1 MTTNKKGRPK
11 AAQSNLSNVYYADLS
26 AAAQRARLLDALR
39 CAPVTTLEARRN
51 LDVLHPAMRV
61 CELRKDGYQI
71 DTIRIQQETDGGVA
85 HNVAKYVL
93 LPTMAGVSDEC

>member
-11 AAQSNLSNVYYADLS
+11 AAQSDLSETYYADLS

-39 CAPVTTLEARRN
+39 CGPVTTLEARRN

-61 CELRKDGYQI
+61 CELRKEGY
-71 DTIRIQQETDGGVA
+71 RIETVRVQQETEGGKAHSVA
-85 HNVAKYVL
+85 RYIL
-93 LPTMAGVSDEC
+93 LPTMVKADDDC

>member
-11 AAQSNLSNVYYADLS
+11 AAQSNLSEIYYADLS

-39 CAPVTTLEARRN
+39 CGPVTTLEARRN

-61 CELRKDGYQI
+61 CELRREGYRIETVRVPQATESGKD
-71 DTIRIQQETDGGVA
+71 

-93 LPTMAGVSDEC
+93 LPTMVEAGNDR

>member
-1 MTTNKKGRPK
+1 MTKNKKGRPQ
-11 AAQSNLSNVYYADLS
+11 AAQIDISNVHYADLS

-61 CELRKDGYQI
+61 CELRKEGYRI
-71 DTIRIQQETDGGVA
+71 DTVRVHQETECGKS
-85 HNVAKYVL
+85 HSVAKYLL
-93 LPTMAGVSDEC
+93 LPTMVEAGNDC

>member
-11 AAQSNLSNVYYADLS
+11 AAQSDLSETYYADLS

-39 CAPVTTLEARRN
+39 CGPVTTLEARRN

-61 CELRKDGYQI
+61 CELRKEGYRINTFRIRQ
-71 DTIRIQQETDGGVA
+71 DTDYGNT
-85 HNVAKYVL
+85 HSVAKYVL
-93 LPTMAGVSDEC
+93 LPTMVEADDDC